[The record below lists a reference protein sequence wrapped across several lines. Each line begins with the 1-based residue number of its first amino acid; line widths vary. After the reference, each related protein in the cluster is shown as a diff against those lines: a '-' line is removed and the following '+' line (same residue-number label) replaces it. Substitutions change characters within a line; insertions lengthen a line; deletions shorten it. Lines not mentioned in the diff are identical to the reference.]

1 MNKQNTDGSVKRI
14 VYMGTPEFAVPA
26 LVALHNSRH
35 KVVGVLTNPDRRAGR
50 GKTIHQSPV
59 KKAALDFGIPVY
71 QPQKVRKNKEAYKTI
86 SDWKPDICVVA
97 AYGQILPQKVLDI
110 PTLGSINIHASLLPK
125 YRGAAPINWC
135 IVHGETETGI
145 TTMMMEKGLDTG
157 PMLQQISIPIPHDA
171 IAQEIHDDLSLLGA
185 GMILP
190 TIESLIDGSLVPEIQ
205 NHDASSYAPMMSKT
219 DGKIDWNQRNKD
231 VHNLIRGMNPWPG
244 AYATFRGKG
253 IKIHRSEVSSK
264 VLVPGQVE
272 VQDNAL
278 FVGCSA
284 GSVKILEI
292 QPQNKKKMLA
302 RDFINGH
309 LSNPKNEEFFL

>member
-1 MNKQNTDGSVKRI
+1 MIEQGAGKRI
-14 VYMGTPEFAVPA
+14 VYMGTPDFAVPA

-35 KVVGVLTNPDRRAGR
+35 DVVGVLTNPDRPAGR

-59 KKAALDFGIPVY
+59 KKAALDFGIPLY
-71 QPQKVRKNKEAYKTI
+71 QPQKIRKNTEAYKTI

-110 PTLGSINIHASLLPK
+110 PPLGSINIHASLLPK

-135 IVHGETETGI
+135 IVRGETETGI

-157 PMLQQISIPIPHDA
+157 PMLQQISIPIPRDA

-190 TIESLIDGSLVPEIQ
+190 TIEELISGTLVPQIQ
-205 NHDASSYAPMMSKT
+205 DHDSSSYAPMMSKA
-219 DGKIDWNQRNKD
+219 DGKILWTKTNLE

-244 AYATFRGKG
+244 AYATFRDQN
-253 IKIHRSEVSSK
+253 IKIHKSEISLRK
-264 VLVPGQVE
+264 LPPGRLE
-272 VQDNAL
+272 VYENAL
-278 FVGCSA
+278 YVGCKE

-292 QPQNKKKMLA
+292 QPQNKKKMQA
-302 RDFINGH
+302 RDFINGR
-309 LSNPKNEEFFL
+309 LSNTKNEDYFL